1 MRAASFKPSR
11 STRLLFLD
19 ENSGEVR
26 DENSNRPARGGFL
39 CHCHASL
46 YTNDREKRVSY
57 LQVSDGSVERIVA
70 EATFLVQEF
79 SGFPIHGWAEET
91 VIEALLQ
98 LLEKRSEAESGS
110 MEKKLCGGSAAARHP
125 RSTIYTTLMQQ
136 QGERWNRGG
145 EGIGGGKVGLVSKPD
160 SKLTSK
166 GFPLPLSFESIRDEG
181 SRECSS
187 CFPSPSL
194 SIHPSIYLSIYRSP
208 GRRRGRI
215 LAPTP
220 RE

>member
-26 DENSNRPARGGFL
+26 DENSNRPARGGFF

-57 LQVSDGSVERIVA
+57 LQVSNGSVERIVA

-145 EGIGGGKVGLVSKPD
+145 EGIGGGGRF
-160 SKLTSK
+160 
-166 GFPLPLSFESIRDEG
+166 GFETGFETYFQR
-181 SRECSS
+181 
-187 CFPSPSL
+187 FPPPPFL
-194 SIHPSIYLSIYRSP
+194 
-208 GRRRGRI
+208 
-215 LAPTP
+215 
-220 RE
+220 